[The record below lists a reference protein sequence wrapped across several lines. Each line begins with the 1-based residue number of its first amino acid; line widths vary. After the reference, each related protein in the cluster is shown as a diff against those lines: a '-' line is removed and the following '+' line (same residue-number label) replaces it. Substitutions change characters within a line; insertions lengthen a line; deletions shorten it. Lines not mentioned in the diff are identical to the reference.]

1 MIAFFRAEVKLAEPR
16 SFGHSRRF
24 QPSSAQMKWLVALVC
39 GIFACISAVMAN
51 DITTYHNDPQRTGQN
66 LHETILTPLNV
77 NVATFGKLFS
87 MPVDGKIDGEPL
99 YLEGVSIPNKGVH
112 NVIYTATENASAFA
126 FDADNGALLWQ
137 VSLLEPGETAATA
150 IELNCFATTP
160 LIGVTSTPVIDRTA
174 GPNGTIYLVAMS
186 QDMSGNYYH
195 RLHAL
200 DVTTGTEEFDGPT
213 TVSATFPNLGSG
225 VTFVPE
231 QYMERSALLALDGTI
246 YTTWTSHC
254 DIKPYTGWIIGY
266 SATTLQQTQVLN
278 ITPNGIQGAIWMGGG
293 GMAADNGNI
302 FVLDGNGTF
311 DTQLNGQGFPSEG
324 DYGNAFI
331 KLSTARGQLQVED
344 YFTMSETEIESKKDI
359 DLGSGGALVLPPM
372 TDAKGIVRHLAVGAG
387 KDTNIY
393 LADTTNMG
401 KFDPDND
408 TIYQELDGVL
418 PGGIY
423 GAPAYFNG
431 SLYYAP
437 QGYNMMQFTFSQAL
451 LNSTATSIT
460 TAVYANPGATPSVS
474 ANGSENG
481 IVWAI
486 EHDKVHNILHAY
498 DASNLQTELY
508 NSYQAGTR
516 DHFGWAG
523 QFVPPLI
530 VNGKVYIGGWTGV
543 TVYGLLTGTSQ

>member
-1 MIAFFRAEVKLAEPR
+1 
-16 SFGHSRRF
+16 
-24 QPSSAQMKWLVALVC
+24 
-39 GIFACISAVMAN
+39 MAN